1 MNSQAGSDKPL
12 FAWLF
17 LYSGLSN
24 EFHTHRPCKFH
35 GSASPLHAS
44 PSFKAYRKA
53 TSGLGEVNYH
63 GDNYEY
69 LQMNNALEHPCLS
82 GPGPSRAKSCKSSP
96 KSMERKRK
104 FARVTCGDGHVTRV
118 SDTLF
123 PSSCKQS
130 PTTAATEDSTSTN
143 FSTDVHG
150 KNVDCNGTHADEG
163 IRAPQQDPYAED
175 RENEDEEEDED
186 DDDDDSMLGGIP
198 WALPAESEQTTFAE
212 GEDVGIKEE
221 TTNLSKE
228 QKEDDQQDGDGSG
241 PQEKNKTTEN
251 GAPHSHDRN
260 TNASLSRVN
269 APNRWKQHPDR
280 RKSAAAREI
289 RNDGA
294 KRGRGQRGERGRQRG
309 SVQGTAARNEVGK
322 GVDGDVVSERES
334 DRGFSG
340 TKEPATGK
348 RVGGEL
354 DDDGLPDEDGLG
366 TDGHYGPRVEAPPCT
381 VFASREGK
389 VKRVEGSSPVLVVGL
404 DPREQLSFVGAA
416 RVRCGRGHADLSGY
430 ILRPVPWGPY
440 FEVHS
445 PRWMGL
451 LTVRALDAQECSK
464 RGSSGEGAGVF
475 GMVGFGVEAVGG
487 REGVRGESE
496 GDSVDGEG
504 EVEDAVDRVAKNFPV
519 VVVFRSLP
527 ASPLGFLSAQA
538 DADAVCFSVP
548 ETSAAT
554 IAPSLPILTPPS
566 AEGGENTMTG
576 ESTLTAPAER
586 DSIPEVD
593 NLRPALHL
601 SGQLRLPGLQ
611 VVTNNAAG
619 LVPFTISHEWAQ
631 AVDKVLASP
640 PSTAGTGPVLVCGAK
655 GVGKSSMCRFLVNRM
670 LNQYPK
676 VAYMD
681 CDLGQPEFT
690 TPGQV
695 SLHLLDS
702 PVFGPPHA
710 NLRRP
715 QIAYFVGNT
724 TSKPEPL
731 LFSAAVRAL
740 AEQMLAF
747 QQQQSTSFASD
758 GPPPPIVVNTDGWVK
773 GMGEDLLG
781 AVIDA
786 VRPRHIMQILGSSAS
801 RTFHLDRLPDG
812 CEVHRVGAWI
822 PPPAPVGS
830 PPLPSQPSAQDQRIL
845 RLLAYFVGKNSDED
859 VEKAGSGAEA
869 ARPPREAF
877 GGHPKKELSGVA
889 LRGTTVHD
897 QGYEIAALLAER
909 RPRRVPWRA
918 VQVRVMNGSV
928 TPSLVLHAING
939 ALVGLVAMPTHH
951 QETEGEGVTSSSG
964 DGVDPVI
971 RAGLTC
977 LAETPLAPCVGLG
990 IVRSVDVQ
998 KRVLYVLTPEPLEV
1012 LRQVSVLVKGS
1023 LQLPMM
1029 MLYDPRWCSHPYFS
1043 SEAVGGEVIKPRKL
1057 SRRG

>member
-1 MNSQAGSDKPL
+1 M
-12 FAWLF
+12 
-17 LYSGLSN
+17 
-24 EFHTHRPCKFH
+24 
-35 GSASPLHAS
+35 
-44 PSFKAYRKA
+44 
-53 TSGLGEVNYH
+53 
-63 GDNYEY
+63 DN
-69 LQMNNALEHPCLS
+69 AVEHPCLS
-82 GPGPSRAKSCKSSP
+82 YPGPSRPKSCKSSP

-104 FARVTCGDGHVTRV
+104 FARATCDDDGV
-118 SDTLF
+118 SRRSGTLL

-130 PTTAATEDSTSTN
+130 PTTAATEDATSTN
-143 FSTDVHG
+143 IYTSVHG
-150 KNVDCNGTHADEG
+150 KNVDGNGTHADEE
-163 IRAPQQDPYAED
+163 ILVPQQDPHPDD
-175 RENEDEEEDED
+175 RENDDEEGDEDED
-186 DDDDDSMLGGIP
+186 DDESMLSGIP
-198 WALPAESEQTTFAE
+198 WALPAEPEQTIFTE
-212 GEDVGIKEE
+212 GEGDVCIKKG
-221 TTNLSKE
+221 TTNLDAE
-228 QKEDDQQDGDGSG
+228 QEEYDRQDGEDSG
-241 PQEKNKTTEN
+241 PQEKNKNKKN
-251 GAPHSHDRN
+251 GAPHSRDCI
-260 TNASLSRVN
+260 TNASLSKVN

-289 RNDGA
+289 LERNDGA
-294 KRGRGQRGERGRQRG
+294 KRGQGQRGGRGRQRKIA
-309 SVQGTAARNEVGK
+309 QGTAAKNEVGK
-322 GVDGDVVSERES
+322 GLDGDIASEGGHRES
-334 DRGFSG
+334 DGRFSG
-340 TKEPATGK
+340 TKEPATEKG
-348 RVGGEL
+348 VGDEL
-354 DDDGLPDEDGLG
+354 DDGLLDEEGLG

-381 VFASREGK
+381 VFALHEGK
-389 VKRVEGSSPVLVVGL
+389 VERVGGSSPVLVVGL

-430 ILRPVPWGPY
+430 TLRPVPWGPY

-451 LTVRALDAQECSK
+451 LTVRALDAQECNK
-464 RGSSGEGAGVF
+464 RGTSGVGTGVF
-475 GMVGFGVEAVGG
+475 GMVGFGVEAIKGG
-487 REGVRGESE
+487 GVREGE
-496 GDSVDGEG
+496 DDAVDGEG
-504 EVEDAVDRVAKNFPV
+504 EVEDAVNRVAKNFPV

-527 ASPLGFLSAQA
+527 ARPLDFLSAQA
-538 DADAVCFSVP
+538 DADALCFSVP
-548 ETSAAT
+548 KTSAAT
-554 IAPSLPILTPPS
+554 MAPSPPSLTPPS
-566 AEGGENTMTG
+566 AAQEGENTMAG
-576 ESTLTAPAER
+576 ESTLTDPAEG
-586 DSIPEVD
+586 DSVPKVGD
-593 NLRPALHL
+593 LCPALHL
-601 SGQLRLPGLQ
+601 PGQLRLPGLQ
-611 VVTNNAAG
+611 VVTTNAAG

-631 AVDKVLASP
+631 AVDEVLASP
-640 PSTAGTGPVLVCGAK
+640 PSTAGACPVLVCGAK
-655 GVGKSSMCRFLVNRM
+655 GVGKSSMCRYLVNRM

-715 QIAYFVGNT
+715 QVAYFVGNT

-740 AEQMLAF
+740 AEQTMAF
-747 QQQQSTSFASD
+747 QQQQSTSFAAD

-786 VRPRHIMQILGSSAS
+786 VHPKHIVQILGSSVS

-812 CEVHRVGAWI
+812 CEVHRVAAWI

-830 PPLPSQPSAQDQRIL
+830 PPPPSKPSAQDQRIL
-845 RLLAYFVGKNSDED
+845 RLLTYFVGKNHGMD
-859 VEKAGSGAEA
+859 VEKAGSGAGA
-869 ARPPREAF
+869 ARYPREASA
-877 GGHPKKELSGVA
+877 GRPKNELSGVA
-889 LRGTTVHD
+889 LRGTTLHD
-897 QGYEIAALLAER
+897 QGYEIAALLAAR

-918 VQVRVMNGSV
+918 VQVRVMNASV

-951 QETEGEGVTSSSG
+951 EEMKGEGGKSTSG
-964 DGVDPVI
+964 DSVDPGN

-998 KRVLYVLTPEPLEV
+998 KRVLYVLTPEPIEV

-1043 SEAVGGEVIKPRKL
+1043 SEAVGGEVIKPRKML
-1057 SRRG
+1057 RRG